1 MLDAIVPILARLV
14 SFDTQNPPRN
24 IDQGGLFAY
33 CIEELGPAFSCSVR
47 DLGDGCLSLFATR
60 GEPTLLFNVHI
71 DTVPADPKWPR
82 NPHELLVAGDRA
94 VGLGAA
100 DIKGAAACLLA
111 AARRTKGPLALLFSS
126 DEEAGTSRV
135 VRDFIEQKRPF
146 RGVVV
151 GEPTGCRAV
160 LEHRGIVTAQA
171 TFSGLGGHASAPRA
185 LVDNAV
191 HEAIRWSSRVL
202 AFAEEANTRMKHGDL
217 AGIRLNLGTFQ
228 GGTKA
233 NMIASEA
240 RLTLNMRP
248 LPGQD
253 PKALLA
259 QVGALALD
267 PARLQL
273 EAQFIA
279 NPLVSRGNTLAQAI
293 GMDVAPAVD
302 FWTEAALFSD
312 AGYDT
317 LVYGPGDIREAHTA
331 GEWVLLADLAQVY
344 AAYVRIIDASSPNLS

>member
-1 MLDAIVPILARLV
+1 MIDTIVPILARLV
-14 SFDTQNPPRN
+14 AFDTQNPPRN

-33 CIEELGPAFSCSVR
+33 CIEELGPAFTCVVR

-60 GEPTLLFNVHI
+60 GEPNLLFNVHI

-82 NPHELLVAGDRA
+82 NPHDLLVEGDRA

-111 AARRTKGPLALLFSS
+111 AARNTKGPLALLFSS

-135 VRDFIEQKRPF
+135 VRDFLEQKRPF

-151 GEPTGCRAV
+151 AEPTSCRAV
-160 LEHRGIVTAQA
+160 LEHRGIVTAEA

-191 HEAIRWSSRVL
+191 HEAVRWSSRVL
-202 AFAEEANTRMKHGDL
+202 AFAEAANTTMKHGDL

-259 QVGALALD
+259 EVGALAVDPTRLRLD
-267 PARLQL
+267 P
-273 EAQFIA
+273 QFIA
-279 NPLVSRGNTLAQAI
+279 NPLVSRGPGLARSLA
-293 GMDVAPAVD
+293 MELAPAVD
-302 FWTEAALFSD
+302 FWTEAALFSG

-331 GEWVLLADLAQVY
+331 GEWVLLADLARVY
-344 AAYVRIIDASSPNLS
+344 EAYVRIIDASSPNLS